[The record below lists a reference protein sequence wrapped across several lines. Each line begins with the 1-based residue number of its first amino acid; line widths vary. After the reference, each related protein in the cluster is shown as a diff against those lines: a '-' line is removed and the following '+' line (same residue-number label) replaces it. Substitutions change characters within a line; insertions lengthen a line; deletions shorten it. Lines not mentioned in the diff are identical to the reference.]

1 MQACSSTGGSKFAT
15 TCKTIISIGW
25 HHTLLLD
32 EYIIATFFQSDADA
46 IEELE
51 ALIGELQAELAE
63 AVQTA
68 QEVAAYEPDE
78 DEKVTTA
85 GIKKALKTLIDDLK
99 DSRGVSA
106 KQEFDELKAQDAT
119 IKKMEKK
126 IKDSNSALKVKT
138 SELELKVQL
147 KRLGGERFKT
157 ESQELIQQVES
168 QLAKLDLDD
177 KTDKKKF
184 NALNKDKVELK
195 KRIAETDAMLD
206 TIKGQLTDEEAK
218 LLTLKKLYDIAN
230 TELERYLNA
239 EIRHL
244 VSGVENLWA
253 KYAASIHKME
263 RSRASTQERL
273 NGFLRGL
280 GYLK

>member
-1 MQACSSTGGSKFAT
+1 MFVNWWQQIRYDL
-15 TCKTIISIGW
+15 KTIISIGW
-25 HHTLLLD
+25 HHSLLLD

-51 ALIGELQAELAE
+51 ARIGELQAELAE

-78 DEKVTTA
+78 DEKKVTA
-85 GIKKALKTLIDDLK
+85 PGIKKALKVLIDDLK
-99 DSRGVSA
+99 DSLIISA
-106 KQEFDELKAQDAT
+106 KQELDELKAQDAT

-168 QLAKLDLDD
+168 QLAKLDLGD

-184 NALNKDKVELK
+184 DALIKDKVELEK
-195 KRIAETDAMLD
+195 CIAKTDVMLD
-206 TIKGQLTDEEAK
+206 TIKGQLTDDEAK
-218 LLTLKKLYDIAN
+218 LLILKKLYDIAN

-239 EIRHL
+239 EMRRL
-244 VSGVENLWA
+244 VSEC
-253 KYAASIHKME
+253 
-263 RSRASTQERL
+263 
-273 NGFLRGL
+273 
-280 GYLK
+280 